1 MRIAQ
6 FHKILFLVFFWLFA
20 ALFYLY
26 FEGTIIGYDSTV
38 YWSTGEPYNFWSSL
52 ISGVVATL
60 IGSTLIGS
68 FEVLYFNK
76 LLRKKPFGVVLL
88 AKTTFYIGNIFFF
101 VSLAVILN
109 FSFQAR
115 SSIISSEV
123 LASFGNFLSSP
134 TLIMVIIYWAFVV
147 MLALFI
153 LHINDK
159 FGKGVLI
166 NLLTGRY
173 HRPRVEVKIFMF
185 LDLTSSTTIAEKL
198 GAQKYSSLI
207 REFFFDLDEVINKT
221 HGSIFQFV
229 GDEVVVIWDV
239 KNGVKDANCAR
250 LFFLA
255 EDKIQSL
262 REHYIEKFGLCPEF
276 KAGLH
281 YGEVIMTEVG
291 GSKQEIAYH
300 GDPINTAARIRSAC
314 NDTKKQ
320 LLISKELL
328 DIMPSV
334 SSFFSIE
341 PAGIFKL
348 KGKKRDIQLYG
359 LGKNE

>member
-1 MRIAQ
+1 MRNVQ

-26 FEGTIIGYDSTV
+26 FEGTIIGYDSAV

-52 ISGVVATL
+52 ISGVGATL
-60 IGSTLIGS
+60 IGATLIGF

-76 LLRKKPFGVVLL
+76 LLRKKSFGVNLFV
-88 AKTTFYIGNIFFF
+88 KTTFYICNIFFF

-109 FSFQAR
+109 FSFQAQ

-123 LASFGNFLSSP
+123 LASFENFLSSP
-134 TLIMVIIYWAFVV
+134 TLIMAVIYWGFAV
-147 MLALFI
+147 MLALFF

-166 NLLTGRY
+166 NLLIGKY
-173 HRPRVEVKIFMF
+173 HRPRKEVKIFMF
-185 LDLTSSTTIAEKL
+185 LDLTSSTTIAEML
-198 GAQKYSSLI
+198 GAQKYSSLL
-207 REFFFDLDEVINKT
+207 RDFFFDLDEVINKT
-221 HGSIFQFV
+221 NGSIFQFV

-239 KNGVKDANCAR
+239 KIGVKDANCAR

-262 REHYIEKFGLCPEF
+262 RDHYIKKFGLCPEF

-300 GDPINTAARIRSAC
+300 GDPINTTARIRSAC
-314 NDTKKQ
+314 SDTKRK

-334 SSFFSIE
+334 GRLFSVQ
-341 PAGIFKL
+341 PAGVFKL

-359 LGKNE
+359 LGRNW